1 MFRKVLIANRGEIA
15 VRVIRAARELGLT
28 TVAVYSECDRAALH
42 VRMADEAYHLGP
54 SPSRESYLAIDK
66 ILRIADLAGVDAVH
80 PGYGFL
86 AENAEFARRCQEVGI
101 CFVGPSAR
109 SMEMMGEKI
118 AARKTAAGVGV
129 PVVPG
134 TEKPVRD
141 VQEARVAALQIG
153 FPLLIK
159 AAAGGGGKGMRLVES
174 LQDLASALR
183 DAQSEALA
191 AFGDSDVY
199 IEKYLERPR
208 HIEFQILA
216 DRFGSVIHLGER
228 ECSIQRRHQK
238 VIEECPSPLMTN
250 DLRQQMGQA
259 AVRIAQSCEY
269 QNAGTIEFLVDAP
282 RNFYFLEMNTRLQVE
297 HPVTELVAG
306 IDLVKEQFKIAWGD
320 RLELRQE
327 DVRWR
332 GAALECRICAEDPEN
347 QFFPSPGRIS
357 FLRTPA
363 GPGVRD
369 DSGIYEGWTVPVFYD
384 SLLSKLIAFGNDR
397 DEAIA
402 RMRRALPEYQ
412 VLGIKTNLHFLE
424 SILTHEKFIAGE
436 LSTDFI
442 GRYFQPNP
450 IHAGQPNP
458 LQEIAAIAASLHKG
472 INGNEDNSP
481 AGDPE
486 SPWKL
491 SGRLEAMRKRS

>member
-369 DSGIYEGWTVPVFYD
+369 DSGIYDGWTVPVFYD

>member
-1 MFRKVLIANRGEIA
+1 
-15 VRVIRAARELGLT
+15 
-28 TVAVYSECDRAALH
+28 
-42 VRMADEAYHLGP
+42 
-54 SPSRESYLAIDK
+54 
-66 ILRIADLAGVDAVH
+66 
-80 PGYGFL
+80 
-86 AENAEFARRCQEVGI
+86 
-101 CFVGPSAR
+101 
-109 SMEMMGEKI
+109 
-118 AARKTAAGVGV
+118 V
-129 PVVPG
+129 PVAPG

-141 VQEARVAALQIG
+141 VQEAQTAAAHIG
-153 FPLLIK
+153 FPILIK
-159 AAAGGGGKGMRLVES
+159 AAAGGGGKGMRLVEGFH
-174 LQDLASALR
+174 DLASSLR

-191 AFGDSDVY
+191 AFGDSAVY

-216 DRFGSVIHLGER
+216 DRFGNVIHLGER

-250 DLRQQMGQA
+250 ELRQQMGQA

-269 QNAGTIEFLVDAP
+269 QNAGTIEFLVDAQ

-297 HPVTELVAG
+297 HPITELVAG
-306 IDLVKEQFKIAWGD
+306 IDLVKEQFKMAWGD

-332 GAALECRICAEDPEN
+332 GAALERRICAEDPEN

-384 SLLSKLIAFGNDR
+384 PLLSKLIAFGNDR
-397 DEAIA
+397 NEAIA
-402 RMRRALPEYQ
+402 RMRRALLEYQ

-424 SILTHEKFIAGE
+424 SILTHEKFITGE

-442 GRYFQPNP
+442 GRYFQSNP
-450 IHAGQPNP
+450 IHTSELGP

-472 INGNEDNSP
+472 IKGNEENP
-481 AGDPE
+481 LVGDPE
-486 SPWKL
+486 SSWKL